1 VTMHSSSVGGL
12 RFLELWNRAEAV
24 GRLRPVERDRPT
36 QLHKGRMLALINNH
50 LQNEFLLSV
59 LLTGKKKKKDSVHL
73 LSLDHVGNVA
83 VDIDAA
89 ALVAQSCA
97 KPAPPR
103 DDNKVKLFACHLAD
117 LNKRN
122 DQLFDL
128 LRAHAVSIPR
138 Y

>member
-59 LLTGKKKKKDSVHL
+59 LLTGKKKKKIPFTCSVSTML
-73 LSLDHVGNVA
+73 ATLPST
-83 VDIDAA
+83 
-89 ALVAQSCA
+89 SM
-97 KPAPPR
+97 PR
-103 DDNKVKLFACHLAD
+103 
-117 LNKRN
+117 R
-122 DQLFDL
+122 
-128 LRAHAVSIPR
+128 S
-138 Y
+138 